1 MYSDFKT
8 AIDMPNEVFLSANLM
23 VPILDAIVYAANDE
37 DSSDD
42 EWNFDIGWIWRG
54 KNYTF
59 SVHIGAL

>member
-37 DSSDD
+37 DSSDG
-42 EWNFDIGWIWRG
+42 E
-54 KNYTF
+54 
-59 SVHIGAL
+59 